1 MYNSKKPSDNEL
13 PTTKQLIK
21 STLIAFVAA
30 VILLMV
36 VVYPAEYGV
45 DPTGLGEK
53 LGLKKMGEIKTS
65 LMAESQEEEKTEK
78 KSEKINSGTIDNSNK
93 NETSSKLSENSKQ
106 EKMEFTLKPDQ
117 AVELKATMKKGDI
130 VEYTWMTNQG
140 KANFDVHGDSEA
152 LKINYHNYEKGSLKE
167 KKGIIEAAFDGNH
180 GWFWRNRSGRTLT
193 ITIEVSGQYEV
204 LKRVL

>member
-1 MYNSKKPSDNEL
+1 
-13 PTTKQLIK
+13 
-21 STLIAFVAA
+21 
-30 VILLMV
+30 
-36 VVYPAEYGV
+36 
-45 DPTGLGEK
+45 
-53 LGLKKMGEIKTS
+53 
-65 LMAESQEEEKTEK
+65 MAESQEEEKTEK
-78 KSEKINSGTIDNSNK
+78 KSEKINSAAIDNSNK
-93 NETSSKLSENSKQ
+93 NATSSKLSDNSKQ

-180 GWFWRNRSGRTLT
+180 GWFWRNKERS
-193 ITIEVSGQYEV
+193 
-204 LKRVL
+204 KRNNETDC